1 VPSWASTGRIG
12 DDDDDAAG
20 MDLRD
25 QAASGTFMINASS
38 MPALLPSFLGMSH
51 TITACH
57 NNRHTT

>member
-1 VPSWASTGRIG
+1 
-12 DDDDDAAG
+12 

-25 QAASGTFMINASS
+25 QAASGTFMINVSS

-51 TITACH
+51 TITAGH